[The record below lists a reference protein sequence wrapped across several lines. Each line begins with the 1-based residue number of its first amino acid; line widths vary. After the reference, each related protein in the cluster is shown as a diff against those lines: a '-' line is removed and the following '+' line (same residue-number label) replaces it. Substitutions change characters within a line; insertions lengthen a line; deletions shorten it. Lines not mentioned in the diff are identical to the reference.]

1 MRLTVTVETSGE
13 ASIPLN
19 YNYLLSSLIYDNLP
33 ERAAFLHES
42 GFPYEKRKF
51 KLFTFSRL
59 KGKYSL
65 KDRNMI
71 FNGKLDFVFSTA
83 INNTASDFAKSIIGK
98 ESVRLGS
105 TELKTVSV
113 YVHEEPEFSN
123 RMFIRTLSPITIYS
137 TLLTPDGKK
146 KTYYYSPYEKE
157 FSALI
162 DKNVRKKYFVIHKK
176 ENNGSSL
183 EIFPVGRQRE
193 VVVNYKGTIV
203 KGWMGIFE
211 LKGNADLTRVA
222 YDAGIG
228 GKNPEGFGCFEVIKV
243 ISNANGA

>member
-33 ERAAFLHES
+33 ERAAFLHEN

-71 FNGKLDFVFSTA
+71 FNGKLDFVFSTV
-83 INNTASDFAKSIIGK
+83 INDTASDFAKSIIGK

-105 TELKTVSV
+105 AELKTVSV
-113 YVHEEPEFSN
+113 YVHEEPEFSDH
-123 RMFIRTLSPITIYS
+123 MFIRTLSPITIYS

-162 DKNVRKKYFVIHKK
+162 DKNLRKKYLAIKK
-176 ENNGSSL
+176 NENGGSPLHIS
-183 EIFPVGRQRE
+183 PMGRQRE
-193 VVVNYKGTIV
+193 VIIDFKGTIV
-203 KGWMGIFE
+203 KGWMGTYE
-211 LKGNADLTRVA
+211 LEGNAELAKLA

-228 GKNPEGFGCFEVIKV
+228 GKNSEGFGCFEVIRRDEERSLK
-243 ISNANGA
+243 